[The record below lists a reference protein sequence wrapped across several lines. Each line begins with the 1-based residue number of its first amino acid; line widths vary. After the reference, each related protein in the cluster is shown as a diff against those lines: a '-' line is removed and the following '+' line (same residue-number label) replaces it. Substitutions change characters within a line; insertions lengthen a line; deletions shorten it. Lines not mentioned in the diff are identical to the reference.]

1 MYEKFKSYIDRYSW
15 VTYLIMAGI
24 ACLCCWIIYGGSSD
38 NSSTVEHLER
48 AKGQQ
53 RESLDINKDVTD
65 SVERSTQLNREA
77 GDRIVRAQEYQQRAS
92 DRIKEGASRLDEA
105 ERLLE
110 RNEQLI
116 ERVEQG
122 HQTQS
127 PNGTTTTPPAQY
139 MGADQWFTDRWISCE
154 IKFYI

>member
-1 MYEKFKSYIDRYSW
+1 MYERFKSYIDRYSW
-15 VTYLIMAGI
+15 VTYLIMAGV

-38 NSSTVEHLER
+38 NSSTVEHVER

-139 MGADQWFTDRWISCE
+139 MGAD
-154 IKFYI
+154 

>member
-1 MYEKFKSYIDRYSW
+1 MYERFKSYIDRYSW
-15 VTYLIMAGI
+15 VTYLIMAGV

-53 RESLDINKDVTD
+53 RESLNINKDVTD

-77 GDRIVRAQEYQQRAS
+77 GDRIVRAQVYQQQAIT
-92 DRIKEGASRLDEA
+92 RIDESTKRLDEA

-110 RNEQLI
+110 RNQQLI
-116 ERVEQG
+116 RDVEQG
-122 HQTQS
+122 YQAQQR
-127 PNGTTTTPPAQY
+127 NGTTVTQTAQY
-139 MGADQWFTDRWISCE
+139 VGVD
-154 IKFYI
+154 

>member
-1 MYEKFKSYIDRYSW
+1 MYERFKSYIDRYSW
-15 VTYLIMAGI
+15 VTYLIMAGV

-53 RESLDINKDVTD
+53 RESLDINKDVKT
-65 SVERSTQLNREA
+65 SVERSTQLNRQASE
-77 GDRIVRAQEYQQRAS
+77 RIVKAQEYQRRAS
-92 DRIKEGASRLDEA
+92 DRIKESASRLDEA

-116 ERVEQG
+116 ERAEQG
-122 HQTQS
+122 HQEEQGD
-127 PNGTTTTPPAQY
+127 GTTATQTAQHV
-139 MGADQWFTDRWISCE
+139 GVD
-154 IKFYI
+154 

>member
-1 MYEKFKSYIDRYSW
+1 MYERFKSYIDRYSW
-15 VTYLIMAGI
+15 VTYLIMAGV

-53 RESLDINKDVTD
+53 RESLNINKDVTD

-92 DRIKEGASRLDEA
+92 ESLIQGTKRLDEA
-105 ERLLE
+105 EAILE

-116 ERVEQG
+116 RDVEQR
-122 HQTQS
+122 HQEEQGDGRAPTS
-127 PNGTTTTPPAQY
+127 PTEHVDSN
-139 MGADQWFTDRWISCE
+139 
-154 IKFYI
+154 

>member
-1 MYEKFKSYIDRYSW
+1 MYERFKSYIGRYSW
-15 VTYLIMAGI
+15 VTYLIMAGV

-65 SVERSTQLNREA
+65 SVERSAQLNRQASE
-77 GDRIVRAQEYQQRAS
+77 RITRIEVYQQQAS
-92 DRIKEGASRLDEA
+92 ERIEEGTSQLNEA
-105 ERLLE
+105 AAILE

-122 HQTQS
+122 HQAQQGDGRAITSPTQHL
-127 PNGTTTTPPAQY
+127 
-139 MGADQWFTDRWISCE
+139 GAD
-154 IKFYI
+154 